1 MCTLTVCRSGF
12 RDNRGQWSTY
22 TRLFMHEGQESFHL
36 KLSLLLS
43 LELKQ
48 SSEGIYKT
56 RGLRLSP
63 DCSNLAG
70 SRLKWMCFIADET
83 MRCAS
88 RWKRRKPLLFNP
100 EVRRQNS
107 WGCSV
112 KYSLHL
118 NSSNLL
124 WTPLL
129 LSWRL
134 KVLPP
139 SHRTKMP
146 NKFKW
151 RLQRQQ
157 HKDLHE
163 GLRLSDPSQINKKD
177 LTCFWQA
184 WYITH
189 TSASI

>member
-1 MCTLTVCRSGF
+1 
-12 RDNRGQWSTY
+12 
-22 TRLFMHEGQESFHL
+22 MHEGQESFHL
-36 KLSLLLS
+36 KPSLLLS

-70 SRLKWMCFIADET
+70 SRLKWMCFSADET

-88 RWKRRKPLLFNP
+88 RRKRRKLLLFNP
-100 EVRRQNS
+100 PCPEVWRQNS

-112 KYSLHL
+112 KYPLYL
-118 NSSNLL
+118 KSSNLL
-124 WTPLL
+124 WTPLV
-129 LSWRL
+129 LSRRL

-139 SHRTKMP
+139 SCWTKMP

-151 RLQRQQ
+151 RLQRQ

-163 GLRLSDPSQINKKD
+163 GLQLSDPSQINKKD
-177 LTCFWQA
+177 LTCLWQT
-184 WYITH
+184 WYTTH
-189 TSASI
+189 THTHECEHLELQPQLRRNYSQKWNG